1 MNVLENAP
9 AEPTL
14 NFSQRISEGGINA
27 RQFLVILALSLLVLF
42 DGMDTQVLGL
52 IAHDLTRD
60 LGIPLSTFGVV
71 FSSGLI
77 GGIVGALLM
86 SPAADQWLG
95 RKLVL
100 TTAMGLAGV
109 CTVLT
114 AHAGTLAEL
123 VLIRFFTGLGLG
135 AAVPNIITLAA
146 EFSPARLSR
155 RVVSI
160 MVALMPLGSLLGGL
174 LARGIM
180 PRSDWRML
188 LIVAGI
194 GTLGLV
200 AAAVLIVP
208 ESVQFLVRRKRDQKR
223 AISAV
228 GKLFPTAGISM
239 VTLEDDDGGEP
250 KNHKQP
256 AVNLF
261 TFGLWKLTLLFWL
274 LQIMNQAILYFV
286 LSWTPALLVRSGMSS
301 TAGMDAAAMFG
312 LGGAIGTVAQGW
324 LTTRFGIYKVMFAEI
339 SLYIVAMLTL
349 PLVLGNAQVAPAMI
363 FVIAATI
370 CAYHAGALLLIV
382 ESYPQAIRSTAF
394 GWAFGIGRIGA
405 SGAPALA
412 GLLLGIGWSPAFLFI
427 GAAIPGLVTGVALL
441 GISIVAVQRAR
452 RQEAPYVP
460 APRAA

>member
-1 MNVLENAP
+1 MKVLESTP
-9 AEPTL
+9 AGATL
-14 NFSQRISEGGINA
+14 NFSQRIREGRISPG
-27 RQFLVILALSLLVLF
+27 QFLVILALSLLVLF

-60 LGIPLSTFGVV
+60 LGLPLGTFGVV

-77 GGIVGALLM
+77 GGIVGAMLM

-114 AHAGTLAEL
+114 AHAGSLTEL
-123 VLIRFFTGLGLG
+123 VLIRFLTGLGLG
-135 AAVPNIITLAA
+135 AALPNIITLAA

-155 RVVSI
+155 RVVSL

-174 LARGIM
+174 LARAIM

-188 LIVAGI
+188 LTVAGI
-194 GTLGLV
+194 GTLVLVV
-200 AAAVLIVP
+200 AAALIVP

-228 GKLFPTAGISM
+228 GKLFSNAGVSR
-239 VTLEDDDGGEP
+239 VTLDDNDGGQP
-250 KNHKQP
+250 KSDRQ
-256 AVNLF
+256 AAASLF

-286 LSWTPALLVRSGMSS
+286 LSWTPALLLKSGMASS
-301 TAGMDAAAMFG
+301 AGMDAAAMFG
-312 LGGAIGTVAQGW
+312 LGGALGTVAQGW
-324 LTTRFGIYKVMFAEI
+324 LTTRFGIYKVMFTEI
-339 SLYIVAMLTL
+339 GLYVATMLTL
-349 PLVLGNAQVAPAMI
+349 PLVLGNAQVTPLVI
-363 FVIAATI
+363 FVVAATI
-370 CAYHAGALLLIV
+370 CAYHAGTLLLVV
-382 ESYPQAIRSTAF
+382 ESYPEAIRTTAF
-394 GWAFGIGRIGA
+394 GWSFGVGRIGA

-412 GLLLGIGWSPAFLFI
+412 GFLLHIGWSPAQLFI
-427 GAAIPGLVTGVALL
+427 GAAVPGIVTGVALL
-441 GISIVAVQRAR
+441 GVSIVVVQRAR
-452 RQEAPYVP
+452 RQGSPYASAPGT
-460 APRAA
+460 A

>member
-1 MNVLENAP
+1 MNVLDSTP
-9 AEPTL
+9 AGATL
-14 NFSQRISEGGINA
+14 NFSQRVSQSRMGP
-27 RQFLVILALSLLVLF
+27 RQFLVILSLSLLVLF

-60 LGIPLSTFGVV
+60 IGLPLSTFGVV

-77 GGIVGALLM
+77 GGIVGAMLM

-95 RKLVL
+95 RKRVL
-100 TTAMGLAGV
+100 TTAMGLAGA

-123 VLIRFFTGLGLG
+123 VLVRFLTGVGLG

-155 RVVSI
+155 RVVST

-174 LARGIM
+174 LARGIL

-188 LIVAGI
+188 LNVAGI
-194 GTLGLV
+194 GTLALVV
-200 AAAVLIVP
+200 AAALIVP

-228 GKLFPTAGISM
+228 GKLFSTAGISV
-239 VTLEDDDGGEP
+239 VTLDDNDGGDP
-250 KNHKQP
+250 KNSKQP
-256 AVNLF
+256 VASLF

-286 LSWTPALLVRSGMSS
+286 LSWTPALLLKSGMSS

-339 SLYIVAMLTL
+339 GLYIAAILTL
-349 PLVLGNAQVAPAMI
+349 PLALGNAQVAPVII

-382 ESYPQAIRSTAF
+382 ESNPEAIRSTAF
-394 GWAFGIGRIGA
+394 GWAFGVGRVGA

-412 GLLLGIGWSPAFLFI
+412 GFLLHIGWSPALLFT
-427 GAAIPGLVTGVALL
+427 GAAVPGIVTGVALL
-441 GISIVAVQRAR
+441 GISIVVVQRAR
-452 RQEAPYVP
+452 GQETPYV
-460 APRAA
+460 RASRIA